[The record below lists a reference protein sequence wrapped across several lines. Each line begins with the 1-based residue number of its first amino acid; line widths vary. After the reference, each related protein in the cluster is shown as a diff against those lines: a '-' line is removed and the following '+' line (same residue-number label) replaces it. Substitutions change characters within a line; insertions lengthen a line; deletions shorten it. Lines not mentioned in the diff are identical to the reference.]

1 MNTAK
6 QKRPNEQRFAITFP
20 SVPVQTLRAAPK
32 AYFAFRSVDYHIG
45 QDYKFIFFRIQR
57 ARDAITARQAAH
69 RLCRLLFCCVP
80 RCAVLRREPVDA
92 AVVGF
97 AAVNR
102 GAVEGSESNFV

>member
-20 SVPVQTLRAAPK
+20 SVPVQTLRAARK
-32 AYFAFRSVDYHIG
+32 AYFAFRGVDYHFG
-45 QDYKFIFFRIQR
+45 QDYKFIFLEFNEHVMQSLQS
-57 ARDAITARQAAH
+57 RQLTGSADYFSAASH
-69 RLCRLLFCCVP
+69 V
-80 RCAVLRREPVDA
+80 AAALRRELVD

-102 GAVEGSESNFV
+102 GAVEVSESNFH